1 MEQRQQRLYQHIQQ
15 TKLLLHA
22 EGRNMIVIL
31 VGESASGKSTLAN
44 AFIKINPSFTKVVTY
59 TTRPMRQGEVD
70 GIDYH
75 FLSEDDFNKRK
86 ESGFFIEYAS
96 YRGWQY
102 GTAVNFE
109 SGENKIIVLT
119 PAGARALL
127 KVGALHGHLRIVYL
141 DVDRRS
147 RLIKLLQR
155 GDDIEEAYRRS
166 LSDVGQFDA
175 FNREADYVMY
185 NKQYEKSVNQ
195 LCIELATYI
204 NQELER
210 E

>member
-1 MEQRQQRLYQHIQQ
+1 
-15 TKLLLHA
+15 
-22 EGRNMIVIL
+22 
-31 VGESASGKSTLAN
+31 
-44 AFIKINPSFTKVVTY
+44 
-59 TTRPMRQGEVD
+59 MRQGEVD
-70 GIDYH
+70 GVDYH

-86 ESGFFIEYAS
+86 ENGFFVEYAS

-102 GTAVNFE
+102 GSAINFK
-109 SGENKIIVLT
+109 SGEDKIIVLT

-127 KVGALHGHLRIVYL
+127 KVGELRRDLRIIYL

-175 FNREADYVMY
+175 FNREADYVIY
-185 NKQYEKSVNQ
+185 NKQYEKSVTQ
-195 LCIELATYI
+195 LCIELSTYI
-204 NQELER
+204 ENELIQ
-210 E
+210 